1 MTRTSEYKK
10 KTVQQVI
17 KFAKE
22 YPIIGIVNMES
33 LPAQQLQAMR
43 SELRG
48 NVEIFMLKKTLIR
61 RVLDAVKGEKKG
73 VEKLENYFF
82 GMPALIFT
90 KDSPF
95 KLSKALQ
102 KSKTPAPA
110 KAGQVAPSD
119 IVVPA
124 GPTPFAPGPV
134 ISELSSAGLEVGVEN
149 GKVAVKKDS
158 VVAKKGEK
166 ISRKVAEVLTRLD
179 IKPMEVGL
187 GLMAAYENGIIY
199 EKDILEVDEGQYLD
213 NVSLAASQAFNLA
226 FNTTWINKDN
236 IELFISKSFNDAMAL
251 GIEQNIID
259 SGIVEELLS
268 KAERSM
274 LSLKGAANIE
284 VVSKPKEEVKE
295 EPKSIPKI
303 KEEKSEPVEKSEEPK
318 QEEPKVEEKKEVS
331 KPEVKGPT
339 EQLKAEEKPEKK
351 SVEQQKPKPVKE
363 DVKETPKV
371 KGKTEPEPVKEEVK
385 KIPKEKEIKEQPN
398 EEIKKS
404 LSSEQREKD
413 EKEQRE
419 VEDLTKELVQKGT
432 LRK

>member
-1 MTRTSEYKK
+1 MARTSEYKK

-17 KFAKE
+17 NLAKE

-43 SELRG
+43 SELRDQ
-48 NVEIFMLKKTLIR
+48 VEIFMLKKTLIR
-61 RVLDAVKGEKKG
+61 RVLAAVKGEKKG
-73 VEKLENYFF
+73 VEKLEDYFF

-90 KDSPF
+90 RDSPF

-110 KAGQVAPSD
+110 KAGQIAPND
-119 IVVPA
+119 VIVPA

-134 ISELSSAGLEVGVEN
+134 ISELGSAGLEVGVEN

-166 ISRKVAEVLTRLD
+166 ISQKVAEVLTRLD

-187 GLMAAYENGIIY
+187 GLMAAYEKGIIY
-199 EKDILEVDEGQYLD
+199 EKDVLEVDEQQYLD
-213 NVSLAASQAFNLA
+213 NVNLAASQAFNLA

-236 IELFISKSFNDAMAL
+236 IELFITKSFNDAKAL

-259 SGIVEELLS
+259 SGVVEELLS

-274 LSLKGAANIE
+274 LSLKGTANIE
-284 VVSKPKEEVKE
+284 AVEKPKEEKKEELAPAPEPVKEEPKPEEKKEEPKTEVKEAKPAEKVEEPKVEPVKEEVKE
-295 EPKSIPKI
+295 A
-303 KEEKSEPVEKSEEPK
+303 
-318 QEEPKVEEKKEVS
+318 PKVEEKKEEPKPEPAKEAPS
-331 KPEVKGPT
+331 KPEEP
-339 EQLKAEEKPEKK
+339 
-351 SVEQQKPKPVKE
+351 VEQP
-363 DVKETPKV
+363 
-371 KGKTEPEPVKEEVK
+371 KEEVK
-385 KIPKEKEIKEQPN
+385 ESQ
-398 EEIKKS
+398 
-404 LSSEQREKD
+404 SSEQKEKD
-413 EKEQRE
+413 EKEQKA